1 MAEIRPYDGDQ
12 PYIFISYAH
21 ANSPAVMEVVH
32 ELHHRG
38 FRIWYDDGIE
48 VGSEWQEN
56 IAQHLA
62 DASLMIAFVSNAYMR
77 SDNCRKEMHYAVS
90 KKKNLINI
98 FLEETRLT
106 PGMEM
111 QIGNLFALMKYTMSD
126 ETFYAKLWNA
136 PQLGPE
142 LLCADSPSAKSAK
155 PQPRA
160 KKQKKV
166 PIDLTV
172 EQQRQRKRKIRRHV
186 RLSVLLGLLLAAVIF
201 GIIAWS
207 TGLAKRVEVRFQQE
221 DLRLLPDDTVV
232 DIKNEL
238 LEQAARE
245 FCGIPEGEMKVSDL
259 AGLTE
264 LYIYGDRYSLHSY
277 EAVIGEENTG
287 SIEDLSDLAFFTHL
301 EKLVLA
307 FQPLRSLE
315 TMPACPV
322 EYLSI
327 DYCPLT
333 SLQGIGSLLMLREF
347 NADACPIRDLGD
359 LSNCLELRRLCLM
372 GANVS
377 DFSSLKPLIHLAEA
391 ELSNCGL
398 NELDTLLGL
407 SGLTDLT
414 FRDCDLRGSFFKA
427 FDRERIIVSLTL
439 IDCKLN
445 STDNL
450 DDFKGLTTLS
460 LARTGETLDWSIL
473 SRLPALRTVYID
485 TSMKEAI
492 GSALSGTD
500 VQVIVSE

>member
-1 MAEIRPYDGDQ
+1 MAEIRPYNGDQ

-21 ANSPAVMEVVH
+21 ANSPAVMEVVQ

-62 DASLMIAFVSNAYMR
+62 DANLMIAFVSNAYMR

-98 FLEETRLT
+98 FLEETKLT

-126 ETFYAKLWNA
+126 DVFYEKLWNA
-136 PQLGPE
+136 PQLVPE
-142 LLCADSPSAKSAK
+142 LLAEDSQPAK
-155 PQPRA
+155 PGQRV

-172 EQQRQRKRKIRRHV
+172 EQQKQKKRKTLRRV
-186 RLSVLLGLLLAAVIF
+186 RFSIFTLLLVAVLVF
-201 GIIAWS
+201 GIVAWS
-207 TGLAKRVEVRFQQE
+207 TGLAKRLEVRFQQE
-221 DLRLLPDDTVV
+221 ELLLLPDDTVV
-232 DIKNEL
+232 EMKNEL
-238 LEQAARE
+238 LERAARE

-264 LYIYGDRYSLHSY
+264 LYVYGDRYSLRSY

-287 SIEDLSDLAFFTHL
+287 SIEDLSDLAYFTHL

-315 TMPACPV
+315 TMPACPI

-347 NADACPIRDLGD
+347 NADACPIRDLGN

-398 NELDTLLGL
+398 NELGTLLGL

-414 FRDCDLRGSFFKA
+414 FRDCDLRGTFFKD

-485 TSMKEAI
+485 TSMKEAV

>member
-21 ANSPAVMEVVH
+21 ANSPAVMEVVQ

-98 FLEETRLT
+98 FLEETQLT

-126 ETFYAKLWNA
+126 EVFYEKLWNA

-142 LLCADSPSAKSAK
+142 LLAEDSQPAK
-155 PQPRA
+155 PRSRV

-172 EQQRQRKRKIRRHV
+172 EQKKQKKRKNLRLV
-186 RLSVLLGLLLAAVIF
+186 RFSVFSLLLVAVLVF
-201 GIIAWS
+201 GIVAWS
-207 TGLAKRVEVRFQQE
+207 TGLAKRLEVRFQQE

-238 LEQAARE
+238 LERAARE

-264 LYIYGDRYSLHSY
+264 LYVYGDRYSLSSY

-287 SIEDLSDLAFFTHL
+287 SVEDLSDLAYFTHL

-315 TMPACPV
+315 TMPACPI

-347 NADACPIRDLGD
+347 NADACPIRDLGN

-414 FRDCDLRGSFFKA
+414 FRDCDLRGTFFKA

-450 DDFKGLTTLS
+450 DDFRGLTTLS

-485 TSMKEAI
+485 TSMEEAI
-492 GSALSGTD
+492 GSALAGTD

>member
-1 MAEIRPYDGDQ
+1 MAEIRPYNGDQ

-21 ANSPAVMEVVH
+21 ANSPAVMEVVQ

-98 FLEETRLT
+98 FLEETKLT

-126 ETFYAKLWNA
+126 DVFYEKLWNA
-136 PQLGPE
+136 PQLVPE
-142 LLCADSPSAKSAK
+142 LLAEDSQPAK
-155 PQPRA
+155 PRQRV

-172 EQQRQRKRKIRRHV
+172 EQKKQKKRKTLRRV
-186 RLSVLLGLLLAAVIF
+186 RFSIFTLLLVAVLVF
-201 GIIAWS
+201 GIVAWS
-207 TGLAKRVEVRFQQE
+207 TGLAKRLEVRFQQE
-221 DLRLLPDDTVV
+221 ELLLLPDDTVV
-232 DIKNEL
+232 EMKNEL
-238 LEQAARE
+238 LERAARE
-245 FCGIPEGEMKVSDL
+245 FCGIVEGEMRVSDL

-264 LYIYGDRYSLHSY
+264 LYVYGDRYSLRSY

-287 SIEDLSDLAFFTHL
+287 SIEDLSDLAYFTHL

-315 TMPACPV
+315 TMPACPI

-347 NADACPIRDLGD
+347 NADACPIRDLGN

-414 FRDCDLRGSFFKA
+414 FRDCDLRGTFFKA

-450 DDFKGLTTLS
+450 DDFRGLTTLS

-485 TSMKEAI
+485 TSMEEAI

>member
-21 ANSPAVMEVVH
+21 ANSPAVMEVVQ

-98 FLEETRLT
+98 FLEETKLT

-126 ETFYAKLWNA
+126 EVFYEKLWNA

-142 LLCADSPSAKSAK
+142 LLAEDSQPAK
-155 PQPRA
+155 PRSRV

-172 EQQRQRKRKIRRHV
+172 EQKKQKKRKNLRLV
-186 RLSVLLGLLLAAVIF
+186 RFSVFSLLLVAVLVF
-201 GIIAWS
+201 GIVAWS
-207 TGLAKRVEVRFQQE
+207 TGLAKRLEVRLQQE

-238 LEQAARE
+238 LERAARE

-264 LYIYGDRYSLHSY
+264 LYVYGDRYSLSSY

-287 SIEDLSDLAFFTHL
+287 SIEDLSDLAYFTHL

-315 TMPACPV
+315 TMPACVYTAPEIASV
-322 EYLSI
+322 G
-327 DYCPLT
+327 LT
-333 SLQGIGSLLMLREF
+333 AEQAKEQGIAAESHKVPMSANGKTVV
-347 NADACPIRDLGD
+347 C
-359 LSNCLELRRLCLM
+359 
-372 GANVS
+372 GAERGFIKV
-377 DFSSLKPLIHLAEA
+377 IYGAE
-391 ELSNCGL
+391 
-398 NELDTLLGL
+398 DHKLLGAQMMCERA
-407 SGLTDLT
+407 TDMISEFALGIT
-414 FRDCDLRGSFFKA
+414 
-427 FDRERIIVSLTL
+427 
-439 IDCKLN
+439 
-445 STDNL
+445 
-450 DDFKGLTTLS
+450 KGLTMEEM
-460 LARTGETLDWSIL
+460 ARVVRPHPTFS
-473 SRLPALRTVYID
+473 
-485 TSMKEAI
+485 EAI
-492 GSALSGTD
+492 TE
-500 VQVIVSE
+500 VVRV

>member
-21 ANSPAVMEVVH
+21 ANSPAVMEVVQ

-62 DASLMIAFVSNAYMR
+62 DASLMIAFVSNTYMR

-98 FLEETRLT
+98 FLEETKLT
-106 PGMEM
+106 PGIEM

-126 ETFYAKLWNA
+126 EVFYEKLWNA

-142 LLCADSPSAKSAK
+142 LLAEDSRPAM
-155 PQPRA
+155 PRPRV

-172 EQQRQRKRKIRRHV
+172 EQQKQKKRKNLRLV
-186 RLSVLLGLLLAAVIF
+186 RFSVFSLLLVAVLVF
-201 GIIAWS
+201 GIVAWS
-207 TGLAKRVEVRFQQE
+207 TGLAKRLEVRFHQE

-232 DIKNEL
+232 EIKNEL

-245 FCGIPEGEMKVSDL
+245 FCGIAEGEMRVSDL

-264 LYIYGDRYSLHSY
+264 LYVYGDRYSLRSY

-315 TMPACPV
+315 TMPACPI

-347 NADACPIRDLGD
+347 NADACPIRDLGN
-359 LSNCLELRRLCLM
+359 LSHCLELRRLCLM

-414 FRDCDLRGSFFKA
+414 FRDCDLRGTFFKA

-460 LARTGETLDWSIL
+460 LARTGETLDWSVL
-473 SRLPALRTVYID
+473 ARLKSLNTVYID
-485 TSMKEAI
+485 SSMEAGI
-492 GSALSGTD
+492 RPALEGTD
-500 VQVIVSE
+500 VQVFVS

>member
-21 ANSPAVMEVVH
+21 ANSPAVMEVVQ

-98 FLEETRLT
+98 FLEETKLT

-126 ETFYAKLWNA
+126 EVFYEKLWNA

-142 LLCADSPSAKSAK
+142 LLAKDS
-155 PQPRA
+155 QPAMPRPRV

-172 EQQRQRKRKIRRHV
+172 EQQKQKKRKTLRLV
-186 RLSVLLGLLLAAVIF
+186 RFSVFSLLLVAVLVF
-201 GIIAWS
+201 GIVAWS
-207 TGLAKRVEVRFQQE
+207 TGLAKRLEVRFQQE

-232 DIKNEL
+232 EIKNEL

-245 FCGIPEGEMKVSDL
+245 FCGIAEGEMRVSDL

-264 LYIYGDRYSLHSY
+264 LYVYGDRYSLSSY

-287 SIEDLSDLAFFTHL
+287 SIEDLSDLAYFTHL

-315 TMPACPV
+315 TMPACPI

-327 DYCPLT
+327 DSCPLT
-333 SLQGIGSLLMLREF
+333 SLQGIGSLQMLREF
-347 NADACPIRDLGD
+347 NADACPIRDLGN

-414 FRDCDLRGSFFKA
+414 FRDCDLRGTFFKA

-485 TSMKEAI
+485 TSMEEAI
-492 GSALSGTD
+492 GSALAGTD

>member
-21 ANSPAVMEVVH
+21 ANSPAVMEVVQ

-62 DASLMIAFVSNAYMR
+62 DANLMIAFVSNAYMR

-98 FLEETRLT
+98 FLEETKLT

-126 ETFYAKLWNA
+126 EVFYEKLWNA

-142 LLCADSPSAKSAK
+142 LLAEDSQPA
-155 PQPRA
+155 QPRSRV

-172 EQQRQRKRKIRRHV
+172 EQQKQKKRKTLRRV
-186 RLSVLLGLLLAAVIF
+186 RFSIFSLLLVAVLVF
-201 GIIAWS
+201 GIVAWS
-207 TGLAKRVEVRFQQE
+207 TGLAKRLEVRFQQE
-221 DLRLLPDDTVV
+221 EFLLLPDDTVV
-232 DIKNEL
+232 EMKNEL
-238 LEQAARE
+238 LERAARE
-245 FCGIPEGEMKVSDL
+245 FCGIPEGEMRVSDL

-264 LYIYGDRYSLHSY
+264 LYVYGDRYSLNSY

-287 SIEDLSDLAFFTHL
+287 SIEDLSDLAYFTHL

-315 TMPACPV
+315 TMPACPI

-333 SLQGIGSLLMLREF
+333 SLQGIGSLLMLREI
-347 NADACPIRDLGD
+347 NVDACPIRDLGN

-414 FRDCDLRGSFFKA
+414 FRDCDLRGTFFKD

-450 DDFKGLTTLS
+450 DDFRGLTTLS

-473 SRLPALRTVYID
+473 SRLPTLRTVYID
-485 TSMKEAI
+485 TSMEEAI

-500 VQVIVSE
+500 VQVIVS

>member
-1 MAEIRPYDGDQ
+1 MAEIRPYNGDQ

-21 ANSPAVMEVVH
+21 ANSPAVMEVVQ
-32 ELHHRG
+32 ELHHRS

-98 FLEETRLT
+98 FLEETKLT

-126 ETFYAKLWNA
+126 EVFYEKLWNA
-136 PQLGPE
+136 PQLDQS
-142 LLCADSPSAKSAK
+142 LLSTGEQTGK
-155 PQPRA
+155 PARSN
-160 KKQKKV
+160 KKAKKV

-172 EQQRQRKRKIRRHV
+172 EQQKQKKRKTLRLV
-186 RLSVLLGLLLAAVIF
+186 RFSIISLLLVAVLVF
-201 GIIAWS
+201 GIVAWS
-207 TGLAKRVEVRFQQE
+207 TGLAKRLEVRFQQE

-264 LYIYGDRYSLHSY
+264 LYVYGDRYSLRSY

-287 SIEDLSDLAFFTHL
+287 NIDDLSDLAFFTHL

-315 TMPACPV
+315 TMPPCPI

-333 SLQGIGSLLMLREF
+333 SLQGIGSLQMLREF
-347 NADACPIRDLGD
+347 NADACPIRDLGN
-359 LSNCLELRRLCLM
+359 LINCLELRRLCLM

-398 NELDTLLGL
+398 NQLDTLLGL

-414 FRDCDLRGSFFKA
+414 FRECDLRGSFFKE

-439 IDCKLN
+439 IDCELN

-450 DDFKGLTTLS
+450 EDFKGLTTLS
-460 LARTGETLDWSIL
+460 LARTGETLDWSVL
-473 SRLPALRTVYID
+473 ARLKSLNTVYID
-485 TSMKEAI
+485 SSMEAGI
-492 GSALSGTD
+492 RPALEGTD
-500 VQVIVSE
+500 VQIFVS